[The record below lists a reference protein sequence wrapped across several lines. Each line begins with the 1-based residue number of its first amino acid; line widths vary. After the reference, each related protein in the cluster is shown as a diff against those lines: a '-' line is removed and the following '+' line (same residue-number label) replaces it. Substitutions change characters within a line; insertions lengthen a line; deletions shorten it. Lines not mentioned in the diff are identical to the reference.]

1 MRFAVISD
9 IHGNLPALEAVHR
22 DIKRKSPDL
31 VFNLGDC
38 VSGPLWPEETAQ
50 YLIAEN
56 WLTVRGNHD
65 RHLVDHAQSNM
76 GPSDAHA
83 YSLLSDESKAWL
95 KQLPTQMEHVENVF
109 LCHGTPSADNV
120 YLTEELSGD
129 RTKLASPEYVL
140 EHIGNVTSPLI
151 VCGHTHIPRVI
162 WLETTGQIVM
172 NAGSVGLP
180 AYDDDKPHS
189 HVMEVGSP
197 HARYMIVTRVGTRW
211 SFEERMVNYDWDHAS
226 RKAARNQRGDWAGAL
241 KTGYFR
247 PIKLPD
253 FLARPRIEEPYE
265 DF

>member
-1 MRFAVISD
+1 MRIAVISD

-65 RHLVDHAQSNM
+65 RHLVDHVHSPM
-76 GPSDAHA
+76 TPSDAHA

-95 KQLPTQMEHVENVF
+95 KQLPSHMEHMENIF
-109 LCHGTPSADNV
+109 LCHGTPSADDI
-120 YLTEELSGD
+120 YLTEELVGG
-129 RTKLASPEYVL
+129 RTRMASPEYVQ
-140 EHIGNVTSPLI
+140 EHVGSICNPLV
-151 VCGHTHIPRVI
+151 VCGHSHIPRVL
-162 WLETTGQIVM
+162 WLESGQTVM

-180 AYDDDKPHS
+180 AFDNDTPHK

-197 HARYMIVTRVGTRW
+197 HARYTIVTRVGTRW
-211 SFEERMVNYDWDHAS
+211 SFEERLVNYDWDRAS
-226 RKAARNQRGDWAGAL
+226 RKAERNQRGDWAGAL

-247 PIKLPD
+247 PIKLLES
-253 FLARPRIEEPYE
+253 LAHPRIEEPYE